1 MNNGQHLLGSPLNAG
16 IRFKQPSIAHAHLA
30 DKLFQPGKICPNG
43 FGPAGSAQLFL
54 HLHQGRFAMLDGIPY
69 SLAGYAIIFGN
80 FGQRKVIVI
89 IFCQNIALFFR
100 QDHAVIIQQDGKPKV
115 LTCFG
120 CHGRAPFVLSVPLTA
135 VKCFSLQLLN
145 YNTLRSYCQGPKV
158 RYPAVFCVFFSF
170 LCPPSIF
177 AVKTAAKYVFFM
189 YKAAPD
195 ML

>member
-1 MNNGQHLLGSPLNAG
+1 MASRTPWRMSLVAIVGRPNVGKST
-16 IRFKQPSIAHAHLA
+16 
-30 DKLFQPGKICPNG
+30 LFNR
-43 FGPAGSAQLFL
+43 LV
-54 HLHQGRFAMLDGIPY
+54 
-69 SLAGYAIIFGN
+69 
-80 FGQRKVIVI
+80 GQRKAIVI

-145 YNTLRSYCQGPKV
+145 YNTLKSYCQGPKV